1 MSSGSF
7 EWPAWAGGEVSRR
20 GRAACGLVGL
30 VACACV
36 CVAGLVGPGWLAV
49 SGVLSWTTACLVWQ
63 AVGRLRRPRS
73 GRVDPQPAM
82 LRAIDRLSIGV
93 YRAETGVEGVILEAN
108 DALARLLG
116 YEGPEDLIGRR
127 VLELYREPARRR
139 RLLEVLDAQGYLA
152 AEELQLRRKDG
163 ATVWASVS
171 ARMSTDED
179 GRKVYD
185 GTLED
190 CTHRRGILREMEKY
204 RISATRAMYGL
215 AMFDPSGHV
224 MYCNPAWARMH
235 GAQLEEVKGRHV
247 SIFHGPKQMPRVREL
262 FSKAMT
268 EGGFDGEEVE
278 HLRRDGQAFSTLTSG
293 VLLCREDG
301 SPWLVSVSAV
311 DVSDRKRIERDLREA
326 RMAAE
331 RDSRESRAR
340 AGELEEARAALLN
353 MVDDLAQKE
362 RDLSA
367 AREQLSALNRTLESK
382 VRLRT
387 REVRGLLE
395 QKERF
400 IRQLGHDL
408 KTPLTPLAA
417 LLPML
422 RESLDEQGAEVLSV
436 CVDNVDYMRRLVDNT
451 LTLLRYGH
459 EGEGVRPERIELM
472 SETRAIAG
480 SIGHTLDEAQ
490 VTLINEITA
499 PLEVWVDRLGL
510 REVLLNLLSNAVKYM
525 GGEGTVRIGG
535 ERDRGRAV
543 VHVEDTGMGLTGE
556 EVAKAFAEFYKADE
570 SRHDRSSSGLGLSIC
585 ERILSAH
592 GERIWIASEGK
603 GKGTRVSFTLP
614 LAGEASAES
623 GQAGPARTDCREF
636 RQPQE
641 NMT

>member
-1 MSSGSF
+1 VDRQ
-7 EWPAWAGGEVSRR
+7 GG
-20 GRAACGLVGL
+20 
-30 VACACV
+30 
-36 CVAGLVGPGWLAV
+36 
-49 SGVLSWTTACLVWQ
+49 
-63 AVGRLRRPRS
+63 
-73 GRVDPQPAM
+73 M
-82 LRAIDRLSIGV
+82 LRAIDRLSIGI
-93 YRAETGVEGVILEAN
+93 YRAEAGMEGVILEAN

-116 YEGPEDLIGRR
+116 YEGPEDLVGRR
-127 VLELYREPARRR
+127 VVELYREPDRRR

-152 AEELQLRRKDG
+152 GEELQLRRKDG
-163 ATVWASVS
+163 GTIWASVS
-171 ARMSTDED
+171 ALAARDEG
-179 GRKVYD
+179 GRPIYD

-190 CTHRRGILREMEKY
+190 CTHRRGILRELEKY
-204 RISATRAMYGL
+204 RISTTRAMYGL

-235 GAQLEEVKGRHV
+235 GAQIEEVKGRHV

-326 RMAAE
+326 RVAAE
-331 RDSRESRAR
+331 RDSRESRGRAR
-340 AGELEEARAALLN
+340 ELEEVRAALLN

-367 AREQLSALNRTLESK
+367 AREQLAGLNRTLESK

-422 RESLDEQGAEVLSV
+422 RESLDKDGVEVLSV

-451 LTLLRYGH
+451 LTLLRYGQ
-459 EGEGVRPERIELM
+459 EGEGVRPERIDLM

-480 SIGHTLDEAQ
+480 SIGHTLDEAG
-490 VTLINEITA
+490 VTLVNEITS

-525 GGEGTVRIGG
+525 GGEGIVRIRG
-535 ERDRGRAV
+535 EREAQRAV

-603 GKGTRVSFTLP
+603 GKGTRVSFTLH
-614 LAGEASAES
+614 LVGEAVGEPSEEDLDEPVS
-623 GQAGPARTDCREF
+623 RDL
-636 RQPQE
+636 RQP
-641 NMT
+641 